1 MSDTHISAQLWA
13 PEAEHAAIGCVLIDN
28 RSFDRANLPAEAF
41 FDGRHR
47 VIWQAIERLTAARKP
62 ADIITVFEFLRAS
75 GEAENAGGLTY
86 LQELGQCV
94 ASARSVQAYAE
105 AIRDKAA
112 QRSLRAALIEG
123 LQAIDGEG
131 SATDKIAAVTASLS
145 AMQRSTVRS
154 APRALSE
161 IMMGRTEHYENLSS
175 GKHSSGIK
183 TGIQALDAA
192 LGGGLK
198 PGKLVI
204 VAARPGVGKSSLSQ
218 QFAIRSAED
227 GHPVLFLSQEMEA
240 EELADRGVANMG
252 RVNFSA
258 TQTGRFNDGDWAR
271 VVDAV
276 EAVQRLPIYVDDQPS
291 LRLSDI
297 RAKAQVVPGIK
308 LLIVDYLQLCAST
321 RKDGNRNNEIEEISR
336 GLKEIAKTLHIPVIA
351 LSQLSRDV
359 ERRTNGE
366 PVLSDLRDSGA
377 IEQDADAVIF
387 LWRIRDDGDS
397 ALIGCKLDKNR
408 GGLKARFGLHFEG
421 AVQRWGQ
428 SSEPLYQPAIK
439 AKRDY
444 AAEGIDA

>member
-1 MSDTHISAQLWA
+1 MSDTPISAQLWA

-28 RSFDRANLPAEAF
+28 RAFDRSNLPAEAF

-62 ADIITVFEFLRAS
+62 IDIITVFEALRAS
-75 GEAENAGGLTY
+75 GDAEEAGGLAY
-86 LQELGQCV
+86 LNELGQCV
-94 ASARSVQAYAE
+94 ASARSVQTYAD
-105 AIRDKAA
+105 AIRDKAT

-131 SATDKIAAVTASLS
+131 SASDKIAAVTASLS
-145 AMQRSTVRS
+145 AMQRTTVRS

-161 IMMGRTEHYENLSS
+161 IMVGRTEHYDALSS

-183 TGIQALDAA
+183 TGIHSLDAA

-218 QFAIRSAED
+218 QVAIRAAQS

-240 EELADRGVANMG
+240 EELADRGVANLG
-252 RVNFSA
+252 GVNFGS
-258 TQTGRFNDGDWAR
+258 TQTGKFSNEDWSR
-271 VVDAV
+271 MV
-276 EAVQRLPIYVDDQPS
+276 EAVEEVRQLPMYVDDQPS

-297 RAKAQVVPGIK
+297 RAKAQIVPGLK

-359 ERRTNGE
+359 ERRANGE

-377 IEQDADAVIF
+377 IEQDADAVVF

-408 GGLKARFGLHFEG
+408 GGRKARFGLRFEG
-421 AVQRWGQ
+421 AMQRWHE
-428 SSEPLYQPAIK
+428 SAEPLMAPVAK
-439 AKRDY
+439 KRDY
-444 AAEGIDA
+444 ATEGIDA